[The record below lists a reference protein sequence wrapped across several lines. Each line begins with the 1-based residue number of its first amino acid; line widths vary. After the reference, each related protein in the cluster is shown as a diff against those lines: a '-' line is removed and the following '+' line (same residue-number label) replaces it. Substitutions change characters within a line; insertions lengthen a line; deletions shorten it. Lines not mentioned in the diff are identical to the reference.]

1 MKENYASIQS
11 RRGGGTYI
19 YLEGILS
26 DAVYETI
33 ALGTAF
39 VTPPDP
45 GPLVFP
51 TGFTNINSGNINR
64 YQSEACRE
72 HGEWVNL
79 ERAGEKKTTE
89 LVTKTLLAGV
99 FDWNR

>member
-1 MKENYASIQS
+1 MY
-11 RRGGGTYI
+11 G
-19 YLEGILS
+19 
-26 DAVYETI
+26 TI

-51 TGFTNINSGNINR
+51 TGFTNINSGNINQ

-79 ERAGEKKTTE
+79 ERAGGKKIIE
-89 LVTKTLLAGV
+89 LVTKTLLARV